1 MEKVAVFI
9 FLWIFST
16 LYGMAQNSDIQQIA
30 AGLQEK
36 YAPDSRVELFQITA
50 SQLND
55 TLVLRGETT
64 SREAYEELLAQA
76 RKTQVQVK
84 DHIRLLP
91 DETLGEEIWGIIYNS
106 AGTLRAE
113 PRYGA
118 ELVSQALLGMP
129 VRILEQKFGWRRV
142 QTPDRYI
149 GWMNGSVAP
158 MTDAQRQQYLKLPKV
173 IVTSLHARSFGDTGE
188 EALSVSDLVAGDML
202 VMKQAKEGF
211 YQVQYPD
218 GREAFVKKS
227 DVMTV
232 SDWLKNNR
240 LTGESIVNTAK
251 QLLGVPYFWGGT
263 STKGMDCSGFT
274 KQVYWMHGIVLAR
287 DASQQVRYGKL
298 IDETGDFS
306 NALPGDLV
314 FFGTKATTENPK
326 ERVVHVGIY
335 IGDRR
340 FIHASDYVRINS
352 FDPADPLYDEFNAHR
367 YIRTK
372 RVIGEVNSE
381 GIEKI
386 FENSFYHLTG
396 NKK

>member
-188 EALSVSDLVAGDML
+188 EALPVSDLVAGDML

-298 IDETGDFS
+298 IDETDDFS

>member
-1 MEKVAVFI
+1 MGKVTAII

-16 LYGMAQNSDIQQIA
+16 LYGMAQNSDIQQMI

-36 YAPDSRVELFQITA
+36 YAPDGRLELFQITA
-50 SQLND
+50 SRLND

-76 RKTQVQVK
+76 RKTAPQVK

-91 DETLGEEIWGIIYNS
+91 DKVLGEEIWGIVYNS
-106 AGTLRAE
+106 VGTLRAE

-129 VRILEQKFGWRRV
+129 VRILEQKGGWRRV

-158 MTDAQRQQYLKLPKV
+158 MTDTQRQQYLKLPKV
-173 IVTSLHARSFGDTGE
+173 IVTSLHARSFEDIGNET
-188 EALSVSDLVAGDML
+188 LPVSDLVAGDML
-202 VMKQAKEGF
+202 VIKQAKEGF
-211 YQVQYPD
+211 YQVQYPN

-227 DVMTV
+227 DVTDV
-232 SDWLKNNR
+232 SDWLKKNR
-240 LTGESIVNTAK
+240 PTGENIVNAAK
-251 QLLGVPYFWGGT
+251 QLVGVPYLWGGT
-263 STKGMDCSGFT
+263 SVKGMDCSGFT
-274 KQVYWMHGIVLAR
+274 KQVYFMHGIVLAR
-287 DASQQVRYGKL
+287 DASQQVRYGRL

-306 NALPGDLV
+306 DALPGDLV
-314 FFGTKATTENPK
+314 FFGTKATAENPK

-352 FDPADPLYDEFNAHR
+352 FDPADSMYDEFNAHR

-381 GIEKI
+381 GIEDI
-386 FENSFYHLTG
+386 FMNSFYHHTS
-396 NKK
+396 NTK

>member
-287 DASQQVRYGKL
+287 DASQQVRYGRL
-298 IDETGDFS
+298 IDETGDFGD
-306 NALPGDLV
+306 ALPGDLV
-314 FFGTKATTENPK
+314 FFGTKATPESPK

-335 IGDRR
+335 IGQKR
-340 FIHASDYVRINS
+340 FIHASDYIRINS
-352 FDPADPLYDEFNAHR
+352 FDPADPLYDEFNTRR
-367 YIRTK
+367 YLRTK

-381 GIEKI
+381 GIEEI